1 MDLLNDLQ
9 AFIPATIIGLAG
21 LSILM
26 TEVWAKNSTIS
37 YWISVSA
44 VFAALIKVMF
54 ELSEPATLVFNGM
67 FYSGGAAAF
76 GAMIVLIGTLFSL
89 LLSKDFLA
97 AIGYDKG
104 EVYALILFATFGML
118 TMVGANDLIT
128 VFIGL
133 ETMSICMYV
142 LAGLIRES
150 KQSNEAALKYFLL
163 GAFSTGFLL
172 YGIALIYGATGS
184 SNFDVIGS
192 STKEGFVFWG
202 GVSLLMVGFFFKIS
216 AVPFHMW
223 TPDVYQGAPTTITA
237 YMATASKSAT
247 FVALI
252 FVLANALQIEMIQIK
267 DAIFWIAV
275 LTMVFGN
282 IIAIVQDN
290 VKRMLAYSSIAHAGY
305 ALVGIISG
313 TAEGYN
319 AVLFYLFAYTLMNV
333 GAFGVIAFY
342 EKHKEKDFTN
352 IENLAGLG
360 YTQPVMAVLLT
371 VFLFSL
377 AGIPPFVGFIGKYKV
392 FAAAINQ
399 GEISLAIIGVLASAA
414 SAYYYL
420 RVMVYMYFRQAKE
433 ATTLTNPAFVYQFAL
448 ILLLLFTV
456 YFGAMPT
463 ELSKILDNL
472 NWSNVLSMN

>member
-9 AFIPATIIGLAG
+9 AFIPATIIGLVG
-21 LSILM
+21 LTILM
-26 TEVWAKNSTIS
+26 TEIWAKNSTIS

-142 LAGLIRES
+142 LAGIIRES
-150 KQSNEAALKYFLL
+150 KQSSEAALKYFLL

-184 SNFDVIGS
+184 TNFDVIGS

-360 YTQPVMAVLLT
+360 YTQPVMAVLLSM
-371 VFLFSL
+371 FLFSL

-433 ATTLTNPAFVYQFAL
+433 AATLTNPAFVYQFAL
-448 ILLLLFTV
+448 VLLLLFTV

-463 ELSKILDNL
+463 ELSKILDSF

>member
-9 AFIPATIIGLAG
+9 AFIPATIVGLAG

-26 TEVWAKNSTIS
+26 TEVWAKNSTVS

-67 FYSGGAAAF
+67 FYAGGAAAF

-104 EVYALILFATFGML
+104 EVYALILFATLGML
-118 TMVGANDLIT
+118 TMVGANDMIT

-184 SNFDVIGS
+184 TNFDVIGS

-252 FVLANALQIEMIQIK
+252 FVLANALQIEMTQIK

-352 IENLAGLG
+352 IESLAGLG
-360 YTQPVMAVLLT
+360 YTQPVMAVLLSM
-371 VFLFSL
+371 FLFSL

-399 GEISLAIIGVLASAA
+399 GEITLAIIGVLASAA

-420 RVMVYMYFRQAKE
+420 RVMVYMYFKQAKE
-433 ATTLTNPAFVYQFAL
+433 VAVLTNPSFVYQFAL

-456 YFGAMPT
+456 YFGVMPT
-463 ELSKILDNL
+463 ELSKILDSF